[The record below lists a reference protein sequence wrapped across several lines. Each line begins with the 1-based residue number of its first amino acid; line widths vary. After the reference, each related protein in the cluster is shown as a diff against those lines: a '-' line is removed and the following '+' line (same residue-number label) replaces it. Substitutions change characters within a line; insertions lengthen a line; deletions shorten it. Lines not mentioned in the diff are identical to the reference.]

1 MAVLVTAVIAGVIAV
16 PLLRL
21 KGHYLALATVGV
33 NVVFELVAKNW
44 VELTNG
50 YNGIVGIPR
59 LAEVM
64 SNGPPERTF
73 LIVAVITL
81 IVAIVFS
88 ARLRDSHLGRAMIA
102 VRDDETAAMVSG
114 VDVVQVRITA
124 FILGAVF
131 AAVAG
136 VLFAHYAGFISPT
149 DFGVPISILYLVM
162 IIIGGEAI
170 IGGVV
175 AGALIMT
182 FLPELLRDAAD
193 RLIVL
198 GLADEGLLV
207 RMLDEGYL
215 AVYGLVTLLVLV
227 FMPKGLA
234 GLAQKLYTKQG
245 IA

>member
-1 MAVLVTAVIAGVIAV
+1 
-16 PLLRL
+16 
-21 KGHYLALATVGV
+21 
-33 NVVFELVAKNW
+33 
-44 VELTNG
+44 
-50 YNGIVGIPR
+50 
-59 LAEVM
+59 
-64 SNGPPERTF
+64 
-73 LIVAVITL
+73 
-81 IVAIVFS
+81 
-88 ARLRDSHLGRAMIA
+88 
-102 VRDDETAAMVSG
+102 
-114 VDVVQVRITA
+114 
-124 FILGAVF
+124 
-131 AAVAG
+131 
-136 VLFAHYAGFISPT
+136 
-149 DFGVPISILYLVM
+149 M